1 MSSRPTNRAAQA
13 IEKLQETSDNLQKQI
28 DRYKT
33 KVEYEISEAKKCLR
47 ANNKNAAKMHLR
59 RKAQFEKQMEASE
72 RNYFTVQ
79 QQIINLENV
88 TATAQTVNAMRQAAR
103 AQQQI
108 MRDHNVEKVEDLME
122 DLQETNA
129 NMEEIQTALDTT
141 LGGTAEFDEGIEDE
155 LAALEEEELNRDLLR
170 PAEVPSRQPVAAQKK
185 EEVFALPNV
194 PDEPVALELNEGDD
208 ELAELMREMAG

>member
-1 MSSRPTNRAAQA
+1 VCVLWLG
-13 IEKLQETSDNLQKQI
+13 LQTADNLQKQI

-33 KVEYEISEAKKCLR
+33 KVEYEVSEAKKCLK
-47 ANNKNAAKMHLR
+47 ANNKSAAKMHLR

-72 RNYFTVQ
+72 RNYFTIQ

-88 TATAQTVNAMRQAAR
+88 TVTAQTVSAMSQAAR

-108 MRDHNVEKVEDLME
+108 MKDHNIDKVEDLM
-122 DLQETNA
+122 DNLQETNA

-141 LGGTAEFDEGIEDE
+141 LGGTAEYDEEIEDE

-170 PAEVPSRQPVAAQKK
+170 PAEMPSRQPVAAQKRQ
-185 EEVFALPNV
+185 EVFAMPNV
-194 PDEPVALELNEGDD
+194 PDEPIALNEGDD
-208 ELAELMREMAG
+208 EIAELVREMA